1 MAAEAAPAPER
12 IDSRRVIDG
21 GLTRMVRSGERIE
34 LSLFEAGDPERPTL
48 VFIHGYPDTKEMW
61 QAVMAELAES
71 FHVAAYDVR
80 GAGASSAPRGPA
92 AYDLGRLAD
101 DFEAV
106 LDSVAPGKQVHLVGH
121 DWGAIQGWEFATLER
136 FRHRLK
142 SFTAIACP
150 SLDQVTS
157 GGRSLALRP
166 TPGQLLQLMGRLRRS
181 WYVLMLLAPGG
192 PTIAWRGVLGRG
204 RWQWVLRNVERIP
217 PGRASAPTVAADG
230 LHGAN
235 LYRRNIPRRLISPR
249 TDAVAHVPVQ
259 LIVPSRD
266 HFVSPSYYSL
276 AEHVAPVLRRRTI
289 ATTHWAPQIEPVRIA
304 RWLEELVGDVESG
317 VPLRSRRQWVRG
329 GGIEQLRGRAA
340 LVTGAASGI
349 GFATARALSER
360 GGRLLLVDR
369 DGDSLERAA
378 ASIPGS
384 YTFVCDVSDEEA
396 MERLLNDVLG
406 EHGVPDVV
414 VNNAGIGVAG
424 PFMATGVEDWRRIV
438 GVNLMGVVHGCRLFG
453 GAMIARGEGGQIIN
467 TASAA
472 AFAPTK
478 DLAAYSA
485 TKAAVLMLSEC
496 LRAEMAPHGIGV
508 SAICPGFIATGI
520 TRAATYVGRSDDEAQ
535 DIAERVTRLY
545 ERRNFT
551 PDRVATEIV
560 ETIATDRPVAAVT
573 PEARLMRALSRVAP
587 GVLRRIAQLDAL
599 PA

>member
-1 MAAEAAPAPER
+1 MNGR
-12 IDSRRVIDG
+12 DG
-21 GLTRMVRSGERIE
+21 IE
-34 LSLFEAGDPERPTL
+34 LSLCEAGDPRRPTL

-61 QAVMAELAES
+61 QGVMAELADR

-106 LDSVAPGKQVHLVGH
+106 LDAVAPGKQVHLVGH
-121 DWGAIQGWEFATLER
+121 DWGAIQGWEFATVER

-150 SLDQVTS
+150 SLDQVIA
-157 GGRSLALRP
+157 GGRSLGARP
-166 TPGQLLQLMGRLRRS
+166 TPSRLLEIMRRARRS
-181 WYVLMLLAPGG
+181 WYVLVLLTPGG
-192 PTIAWRGVLGRG
+192 PTLAWRAILGHG
-204 RWQWVLRNVERIP
+204 RWQWVRRNIERIP
-217 PGRASAPTVAADG
+217 PGNAAAPTAAADG

-235 LYRRNIPRRLISPR
+235 LYRRNIPRRLVSPR
-249 TDAVAHVPVQ
+249 TDALAHVPVQ
-259 LIVPSRD
+259 LIVPNRD
-266 HFVSPSYYSL
+266 HFLSPSYYSL
-276 AEHVAPVLRRRTI
+276 AENVAPVLRRRTI
-289 ATTHWAPQIEPVRIA
+289 ATTHWAPQIEPARIG
-304 RWLEELVGDVESG
+304 RWLAEEVEDVEG
-317 VPLRSRRQWVRG
+317 GAPLGSRRPWVRG
-329 GGIEQLRGRAA
+329 GGTDQLEGRTA

-349 GFATARALSER
+349 GYATAQALSER
-360 GGRLLLVDR
+360 RARLLLVDR

-378 ASIPGS
+378 GSIPGS
-384 YTFVCDVSDEEA
+384 HTFVCDVSDEQA
-396 MERLLNDVLG
+396 MGRLVDGVLG

-424 PFMATGVEDWRRIV
+424 TFMDTGFDDWQRIV

-453 GAMIARGEGGQIIN
+453 RAMIERGEGGQIVN

-478 DLAAYSA
+478 ELAAYSA

-496 LRAEMAPHGIGV
+496 LRAELAPHGIGV

-520 TRAATYVGRSDDEAQ
+520 TRAATYVGRSDTEAR

-551 PDRVATEIV
+551 ADRVAEEIV
-560 ETIATDRPVAAVT
+560 EAIASDRPVAAVT
-573 PEARLMRALSRVAP
+573 PGGE
-587 GVLRRIAQLDAL
+587 GDEGAL
-599 PA
+599 PPRAGRPAAPRPARRAAGLRAGRRQRR